1 MRCHFG
7 CYVSVIWMLVLCF
20 LAQCLMSSE
29 NKVHGEQRTVEYVK
43 KSEAAAQ
50 KKKETESAVQENTSD
65 NIKVSK
71 NQSAGLPVNDIDRT
85 KVTENITS
93 INIGV
98 AKQVDN
104 SSSRTSQET
113 VQPSRKIIG
122 TGAFVRAFYVFVGVG
137 AIVVMYI
144 VVKTVR

>member
-1 MRCHFG
+1 
-7 CYVSVIWMLVLCF
+7 
-20 LAQCLMSSE
+20 MSSE